1 VTAADRGGGGPR
13 RAVRPKRA
21 GIRRRRETLGT
32 RPALRFAGTLVGE
45 GETVDIKLK
54 VAESY
59 TAEPV
64 SIPLTVV
71 RGGAGP
77 TVFITATV
85 HGDELIGVGILRS
98 LLNGCSFADLAG
110 TIVAVPV
117 ANVPGFLVLDRRLP
131 DRRDLNRSFPG
142 SRGGSLASRL
152 AEVLFREVVAKS
164 DFGIDLHTAGAERT
178 NYPQVRADL
187 TQPHVASLAAAFGCP
202 LIVDSPGPERSLRST
217 AVAAGVPTIVYE
229 AGSPLRF
236 ERPFIQIGVA
246 GILNVL
252 RSLGMLPGAVQQP
265 PVRLVLRR
273 PRWVRAKVG
282 GIVDLMVELGQP
294 LGRGDPISV
303 HTNPFG
309 RGQSV
314 LSSPHGGLV
323 LGLTQIPLV
332 HPGDAVCHLAPLGAR
347 DLASWRRFY
356 QSPQRVGWGGG
367 DATAR

>member
-1 VTAADRGGGGPR
+1 MPQ
-13 RAVRPKRA
+13 P
-21 GIRRRRETLGT
+21 
-32 RPALRFAGTLVGE
+32 LRFAETLVGE
-45 GETVDIKLK
+45 GETADLRLK

-98 LLNGCSFADLAG
+98 LLNDCSFAELAG
-110 TIVAVPV
+110 TIIAVPV
-117 ANVPGFLVLDRRLP
+117 ANVPGFLALDRRLP

-152 AEVLFREVVAKS
+152 AEVLFREVVSKS
-164 DFGIDLHTAGAERT
+164 DFGIDLHTAGADRT
-178 NYPQVRADL
+178 NHPQVRADL
-187 TQPHVASLAAAFGCP
+187 SRPHVAALAAAFGCP

-217 AVAAGVPTIVYE
+217 ADAAGVPTIVYE

-236 ERPFIQIGVA
+236 ERPFIEIGVA

-252 RSLGMLPGAVQQP
+252 RSLAMLPGDVCRP
-265 PVRLVLRR
+265 PLRLVVRR
-273 PRWVRAKVG
+273 TRWVRAKVG
-282 GIVDLMVELGQP
+282 GIVDLKVELGQA
-294 LGRGDPISV
+294 LRRGDPISV

-314 LSSPHGGLV
+314 LTSPHGGLV

-332 HPGDAVCHLAPLGAR
+332 HPGDAVCNLALLGER
-347 DLASWRRFY
+347 DLASWKRLHPQERR
-356 QSPQRVGWGGG
+356 
-367 DATAR
+367 

>member
-1 VTAADRGGGGPR
+1 VTAADRGGGPRQAVTPR
-13 RAVRPKRA
+13 RA
-21 GIRRRRETLGT
+21 GTRRRRKTTVT
-32 RPALRFAGTLVGE
+32 RAALRFAGTLVGE
-45 GETVDIKLK
+45 GETVDIMLK

-98 LLNGCSFADLAG
+98 LLNECSFADLAG

-178 NYPQVRADL
+178 NHPQVRADL
-187 TQPHVASLAAAFGCP
+187 TQPHVAALAAAFGCP

-273 PRWVRAKVG
+273 TRWVRAKVG
-282 GIVDLMVELGQP
+282 GIVDLKVELGQP
-294 LGRGDPISV
+294 LRRGDPISV

-309 RGQSV
+309 RGQSM

-356 QSPQRVGWGGG
+356 ESPQRVGWGGG
-367 DATAR
+367 DATSR